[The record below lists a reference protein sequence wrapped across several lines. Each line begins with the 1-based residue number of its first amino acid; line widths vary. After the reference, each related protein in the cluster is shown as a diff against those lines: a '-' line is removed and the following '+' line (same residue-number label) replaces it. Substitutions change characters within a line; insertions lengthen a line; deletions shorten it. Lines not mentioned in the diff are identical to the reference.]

1 MAADPTVSPRSSS
14 PFMSDASSFSDLGSP
29 SSDAGQTNSLPV
41 TTPPELAQPKVP
53 LSLTDFTGSNFPAT
67 EAIKWLLQ
75 VIGRDVVSFRRNTHV
90 SYLVVER
97 ARDIVNTINE
107 YIARVESSETGDWES
122 FEKFSTAIEPLEE

>member
-1 MAADPTVSPRSSS
+1 MAVVPTASSTPSS
-14 PFMSDASSFSDLGSP
+14 PSLSEASSFSDLGSSP
-29 SSDAGQTNSLPV
+29 SDTGPSNPLPAPI
-41 TTPPELAQPKVP
+41 PPIPAQPNVP
-53 LSLTDFTGSNFPAT
+53 LSLTDFTGSSFAAT

-107 YIARVESSETGDWES
+107 YIARVESSTTADWES
-122 FEKFSTAIEPLEE
+122 FEKFSEAIEPLEE

>member
-1 MAADPTVSPRSSS
+1 
-14 PFMSDASSFSDLGSP
+14 MSDASSFSDLGSP
-29 SSDAGQTNSLPV
+29 SSDAGQAHSLPA
-41 TTPPELAQPKVP
+41 TTPPERAQPKVP
-53 LSLTDFTGSNFPAT
+53 LSLTDFTGSSFAAT

-97 ARDIVNTINE
+97 ARDIVNTIND
-107 YIARVESSETGDWES
+107 YIARVENSVTGDWES